1 MDAVRKDVRRLVNKE
16 LAAANKRFRQFAS
29 PHEGQNVV
37 REELEE
43 AEQAIV
49 PLKLYIETRMW
60 NAVKANQTVPKDDL
74 REIREAAINLAVEAI
89 QVAAMA
95 KKFEHGQ
102 RNNWPGAR
110 EDSHGKEKENRAGS
124 GNGDDNH
131 EQTGGGSGKDCL

>member
-16 LAAANKRFRQFAS
+16 LAEANKRFRQFAS

-60 NAVKANQTVPKDDL
+60 NAVKANQTVPKDDF
-74 REIREAAINLAVEAI
+74 RAIRE
-89 QVAAMA
+89 AAMA

-110 EDSHGKEKENRAGS
+110 EDSHGEEKENRAGS
-124 GNGDDNH
+124 GNGDNHH
-131 EQTGGGSGKDCL
+131 EQTGGGSGKDRL

>member
-16 LAAANKRFRQFAS
+16 LAEANKRFRQFAS

-60 NAVKANQTVPKDDL
+60 NAVKANQTVPKD
-74 REIREAAINLAVEAI
+74 VS
-89 QVAAMA
+89 
-95 KKFEHGQ
+95 GQ
-102 RNNWPGAR
+102 
-110 EDSHGKEKENRAGS
+110 
-124 GNGDDNH
+124 
-131 EQTGGGSGKDCL
+131 SGKRLLIWPLKLFR

>member
-16 LAAANKRFRQFAS
+16 LAEANKRFRQFAS

-60 NAVKANQTVPKDDL
+60 NAVKANQTVPKDDF
-74 REIREAAINLAVEAI
+74 RAIREAAINLAVEAI

-102 RNNWPGAR
+102 RNNWPGAG
-110 EDSHGKEKENRAGS
+110 ENSHGEEKENRVRS
-124 GNGDDNH
+124 GNGDNHH
-131 EQTGGGSGKDCL
+131 EQTGGGSGKDRL